1 MAIYVHKG
9 ITCLK
14 CISKSLSVN
23 DIFECVT
30 VELDIP
36 HKNNIIGSCIYRKP
50 GSNID
55 TFCENV
61 ERTFENNP
69 HNKTIFVCG
78 YFNID
83 IMKQD

>member
-1 MAIYVHKG
+1 M
-9 ITCLK
+9 
-14 CISKSLSVN
+14 
-23 DIFECVT
+23 FECVT

-36 HKNNIIGSCIYRKP
+36 HNNNMIGSCIYRKP

-69 HNKTIFVCG
+69 HNKTIFLT
-78 YFNID
+78 F
-83 IMKQD
+83 